1 MRFSYRLFGGTSGLY
16 IGKSTL
22 VKLVLLAGVV
32 AISAVF
38 IWYNLNVIETLQ
50 KDTRDQVEKYVKL
63 WQLAANSDTSGPELQ
78 FIFNEIIVKATFPI
92 VVLDADRT
100 PILWRNVP
108 GIMERDTTR
117 AALERV
123 RKKAAEMQKEYGEFP
138 LHFAG
143 THVNYLLY
151 GDTEVVRQLKMMPFV
166 QIGIVVGFLLLGL
179 IGFESIRRSEERH
192 IWVGMAKE
200 AAHQLGTPISSLM
213 GWLEVL
219 ETDSEGSTDL
229 RGIAATVK
237 DTTENMKVDIKRL
250 ERVANRFGQIGS
262 MPDLKPSQLNDLV
275 TEVVEYYRRRLPFQG
290 DGIQINFQPGSLPD
304 VPFNYELLTWGFE
317 NLLKNGLQAVD
328 SKTGRIDVRSSLA
341 ADGTHI
347 LIEVQDNGK
356 GITAAAARKIFRP
369 GFTTKKR
376 GWGLGLTLVKRIIED
391 YHGGKVWLE
400 RSKPG
405 ETLFQIKLPVQ
416 TRVKEG

>member
-22 VKLVLLAGVV
+22 VKLLLLAGVV

-38 IWYNLNVIETLQ
+38 IWYNLNVIESLQ
-50 KDTRDQVEKYVKL
+50 SDTRDQVDKYVKL

-92 VVLDADRT
+92 VVLDQDRS

-108 GIMERDTTR
+108 GIQEHDTAQATV
-117 AALERV
+117 ERV
-123 RKKAAEMQKEYGEFP
+123 KKVAAEMEKEYGEFP

-151 GDTEVVRQLKMMPFV
+151 GDTDVVRQLKLMPFV

-200 AAHQLGTPISSLM
+200 AAHQLGTPISALM
-213 GWLEVL
+213 GWIEVL
-219 ETDSEGSTDL
+219 ETEVEEGASPE
-229 RGIAATVK
+229 GIAATIK
-237 DTTENMKVDIKRL
+237 DTAGNMKVDIRRL

-262 MPDLKPSQLNDLV
+262 TPDLKPSGLNDLIS
-275 TEVVEYYRRRLPFQG
+275 EVAEYYRRRLPFG
-290 DGIQINFQPGSLPD
+290 GEGIRINFKPGELPEI
-304 VPFNYELLTWGFE
+304 PLNSELLTWGFE
-317 NLLKNGLQAVD
+317 NLLKNAMQAVD
-328 SKTGRIDVRSSLA
+328 SKTGRIDITSYPAL
-341 ADGTHI
+341 DKTHVV
-347 LIEVQDNGK
+347 IEMQDNGK

-405 ETLFQIKLPVQ
+405 ETLFMIKLPVHG
-416 TRVKEG
+416 RVKEG

>member
-1 MRFSYRLFGGTSGLY
+1 MRLSYRLFGGTSGLY

-22 VKLVLLAGVV
+22 VKLLLLAGVV

-38 IWYNLNVIETLQ
+38 IWYNLNVIQTLQ
-50 KDTRDQVEKYVKL
+50 EDTRDQVDKYVKL

-92 VVLDADRT
+92 IVLDGDRN
-100 PILWRNVP
+100 PINWRNIP
-108 GIMERDTTR
+108 GIPERDTTVQNMKKLRETAR
-117 AALERV
+117 AMLD
-123 RKKAAEMQKEYGEFP
+123 EYGEFP

-143 THVNYLLY
+143 THENYLLY
-151 GDTEVVRQLKMMPFV
+151 GDSEVIRRLKLMPFV
-166 QIGIVVGFLLLGL
+166 QIGIVVGFMLLGL

-219 ETDSEGSTDL
+219 ETECTASGGQAE
-229 RGIAATVK
+229 AARAVAG
-237 DTTENMKVDIKRL
+237 TTENMKVDVKRL

-262 MPDLKPSQLNDLV
+262 TPDLKPTQLNDLIS
-275 TEVVEYYRRRLPFQG
+275 EVVDYYRRRVPFQG
-290 DGIQINFQPGSLPD
+290 EGIRINFAPQEIPEIPISS
-304 VPFNYELLTWGFE
+304 ELLTWGFE
-317 NLLKNGLQAVD
+317 NLVKNALQAVD
-328 SKTGRIDVRSSLA
+328 SKTGRIDISTQYVQ
-341 ADGTHI
+341 DKDQV
-347 LIEVQDNGK
+347 LIEVMDNGK
-356 GITAAAARKIFRP
+356 GISAAAARKIFRP

-391 YHGGKVWLE
+391 YHGGTVWLE

-405 ETLFQIKLPVQ
+405 ETLFRVVLPV
-416 TRVKEG
+416 RSRAKKG